1 MSGSHPLGM
10 AEFFALEAGEYLQR
24 LDALLAAEGAPAAE
38 EFVRLARALR
48 GSALM
53 ASQPAIGRAAAGLE
67 GLARAV
73 REGRR
78 GWDAGLRQTAT
89 RAVDDLKILVRRV
102 PQWTDSD
109 TRAAE
114 SLATH
119 LEQIGGRPS
128 AQVRAVEALGLDA
141 GARAFI
147 AREGAAIASAL
158 DRAAHVLR
166 VDPRATDPLA
176 SVRRAIEPLRGLA
189 ALNDLPPLGDLL
201 EGVEQALGHAP
212 RVGAPVGDFFAAAA
226 GAIAQAAREVAERGR
241 PDPDAPAFRTFAGLL
256 VRLLDAEPDVVPI
269 ESLFHLDGGPHLVR
283 RGTPA
288 RPPGMG
294 RLELVSH
301 GEHMRQAAD
310 QLERAP
316 SATQR
321 ELRAH
326 ALAGTLRALLGA
338 GGDPLGSAVAG
349 FAAAARNAIQRGV
362 PVTQPAPFA
371 ADLRRAGELLAAA
384 ASQHEANLAERL
396 AAITEAMERAAVQP
410 PAPAPAVPAAA
421 TTTAPAP
428 MPPGPAATPQPATP
442 SPEAATELAT
452 PAAIAPRRMAA
463 PPPVVPRP
471 PTPAAATPAPA
482 AATPT
487 PPVAP
492 DRVPAAPSE
501 RMEPGEPV
509 MSDVEFGDGDGPADL
524 EETPD
529 FVGTW
534 LRYERLREQD
544 TGPASLEEL
553 LGGAAATTT
562 PDAYASLPLVDVAAE
577 RASAAPPDERLAEDA
592 ALAAT
597 PAVPE
602 PPIVDVAT
610 LTVDEPAP
618 PIVDIATLLYR
629 GERALVRASELRAEA
644 GTASPDRLRAILDEV
659 CDLVALAH
667 DADT

>member
-24 LDALLAAEGAPAAE
+24 LDTLLATEGTPAAE

-78 GWDAGLRQTAT
+78 GWDVGLRQTAT

-166 VDPRATDPLA
+166 VDPRASDPLV

-212 RVGAPVGDFFAAAA
+212 RAGTPVAEFFAAAA

-241 PDPDAPAFRTFAGLL
+241 PDPDAPAFRAFAGLL

-310 QLERAP
+310 QIERAP

-349 FAAAARNAIQRGV
+349 FAAAARDAIQRGV
-362 PVTQPAPFA
+362 PVSQPEPFA
-371 ADLRRAGELLAAA
+371 AELRRAGELLSAAA
-384 ASQHEANLAERL
+384 TQHEATLAERL
-396 AAITEAMERAAVQP
+396 ATITEAMERAAVQP
-410 PAPAPAVPAAA
+410 AAPTPAA
-421 TTTAPAP
+421 P
-428 MPPGPAATPQPATP
+428 PAATAVTPQPAAVE
-442 SPEAATELAT
+442 PETRGGASM
-452 PAAIAPRRMAA
+452 PA
-463 PPPVVPRP
+463 PPPATPPPSEPLTAPPARTGAAA
-471 PTPAAATPAPA
+471 PTPTPVAATPAPPA
-482 AATPT
+482 AP
-487 PPVAP
+487 AP
-492 DRVPAAPSE
+492 ASAAPSE
-501 RMEPGEPV
+501 ADELRELATA
-509 MSDVEFGDGDGPADL
+509 DLEFGDGDGPADL

-534 LRYERLREQD
+534 LRYERLREQEL
-544 TGPASLEEL
+544 GPASLEEL
-553 LGGAAATTT
+553 LSGAAAATT
-562 PDAYASLPLVDVAAE
+562 PDAYASLPLVDVASG
-577 RASAAPPDERLAEDA
+577 RAHAAPPDEQRAEEPDA
-592 ALAAT
+592 ALAAA
-597 PAVPE
+597 PAGRE

-610 LTVDEPAP
+610 LTVAEPALP
-618 PIVDIATLLYR
+618 VVDIAKLLYR
-629 GERALVRASELRAEA
+629 GDRALLRAGELRAEA
-644 GTASPDRLRAILDEV
+644 STASPERLRAILDEV

>member
-24 LDALLAAEGAPAAE
+24 LDALLAAEGTPAAE

-109 TRAAE
+109 SRAAE
-114 SLATH
+114 SLAVH

-158 DRAAHVLR
+158 DRAAQVLR
-166 VDPRATDPLA
+166 VDPRSTDPLA
-176 SVRRAIEPLRGLA
+176 AVRRAIEPLRGLA

-201 EGVEQALGHAP
+201 EGVEQALNQSAP
-212 RVGAPVGDFFAAAA
+212 VGAPVAEFFAAAA

-288 RPPGMG
+288 RPPGLG

-310 QLERAP
+310 ELERAP

-349 FAAAARNAIQRGV
+349 FAAAARDAVQRGV
-362 PVTQPAPFA
+362 PVNDPEPFA
-371 ADLRRAGELLAAA
+371 AELRRAGELLSAA
-384 ASQHEANLAERL
+384 ASTQDAALAERL
-396 AAITEAMERAAVQP
+396 AAVTEAMERTTAGPSAPAAPAPKPAPPAETAPPPAPPAPTPERTPEPAIAAPIAAPRPVPPAAPPP
-410 PAPAPAVPAAA
+410 PAPATAA
-421 TTTAPAP
+421 
-428 MPPGPAATPQPATP
+428 
-442 SPEAATELAT
+442 
-452 PAAIAPRRMAA
+452 AA
-463 PPPVVPRP
+463 PPAPGAREEGAP
-471 PTPAAATPAPA
+471 PGDATASA
-482 AATPT
+482 DFAMA
-487 PPVAP
+487 
-492 DRVPAAPSE
+492 DLE
-501 RMEPGEPV
+501 L
-509 MSDVEFGDGDGPADL
+509 GDGDGPADL
-524 EETPD
+524 EETAD

-534 LRYERLREQD
+534 LRYERLREQE
-544 TGPASLEEL
+544 TAPSSLEEFL
-553 LGGAAATTT
+553 SGVEAATT
-562 PDAYASLPLVDVAAE
+562 PDAYASLPLVDVARVGE
-577 RASAAPPDERLAEDA
+577 LESATVPARGPTADMPP
-592 ALAAT
+592 AAT
-597 PAVPE
+597 PTAAE
-602 PPIVDVAT
+602 PPVADVAPVAEPTPPPPVVDVT
-610 LTVDEPAP
+610 
-618 PIVDIATLLYR
+618 TLLYR
-629 GERALVRASELRAEA
+629 GDRALIRAGELRAEA
-644 GTASPDRLRAILDEV
+644 GTASPEQLRAIIEEV

-667 DADT
+667 DTDT